1 MITFNMAIEPE
12 LCNNLKKKF
21 NRFYGPALLSGVLL
35 YLSFPEMDLYPLA
48 WVALIP
54 LLLFIYDK
62 DKWTAFK
69 AGSFFGILYF
79 FGTIYWIYY
88 STHRYS
94 SQPFVLSILIV
105 LLLSLYLKPISWIIF
120 TCDY

>member
-1 MITFNMAIEPE
+1 MITFNTAIEPE
-12 LCNNLKKKF
+12 VCNNLKKKF
-21 NRFYGPALLSGVLL
+21 NRFYGPALLSEVLL

-69 AGSFFGILYF
+69 AGFFFGIL
-79 FGTIYWIYY
+79 GG
-88 STHRYS
+88 S
-94 SQPFVLSILIV
+94 SGRNVA
-105 LLLSLYLKPISWIIF
+105 SLVML
-120 TCDY
+120 